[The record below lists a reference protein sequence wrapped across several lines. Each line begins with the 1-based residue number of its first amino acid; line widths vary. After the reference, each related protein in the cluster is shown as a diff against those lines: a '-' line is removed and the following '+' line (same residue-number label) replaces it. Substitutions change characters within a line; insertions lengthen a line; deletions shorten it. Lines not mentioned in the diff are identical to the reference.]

1 MLTRS
6 VERAGVGFCQL
17 PLFLVDGKQLHSF
30 HVPVIAIDE
39 QTDTLSGMFFGVR
52 TAVDDIDSDVGLAA
66 VVAHSVRPSQLRL
79 LLLARDIP

>member
-17 PLFLVDGKQLHSF
+17 PLFLDGKKLHSF
-30 HVPVIAIDE
+30 RVPVITIDE
-39 QTDTLSGMFFGVR
+39 QTDTPSGMFFGVR
-52 TAVDDIDSDVGLAA
+52 TAIDDIDSDVGLAA

-79 LLLARDIP
+79 LLLAGDIP

>member
-1 MLTRS
+1 M
-6 VERAGVGFCQL
+6 
-17 PLFLVDGKQLHSF
+17 
-30 HVPVIAIDE
+30 PVIAIDE

-66 VVAHSVRPSQLRL
+66 VVKHSVRPGQLRL

>member
-1 MLTRS
+1 MAFANSR
-6 VERAGVGFCQL
+6 F
-17 PLFLVDGKQLHSF
+17 FLVNGKQLHSF

-52 TAVDDIDSDVGLAA
+52 TAVDDIDSDVGLAV

>member
-17 PLFLVDGKQLHSF
+17 PLFLDGKQLHSF
-30 HVPVIAIDE
+30 RVPVITIDE
-39 QTDTLSGMFFGVR
+39 QTGTLSGMFFGVR

-66 VVAHSVRPSQLRL
+66 VVKHSVRPSQLRL
-79 LLLARDIP
+79 LLVARDIP